1 MVKLLV
7 VSAPRTGGRSSYE
20 VIDALASRTGLCKAY
35 PLEVPKFRIGTLD
48 SLMSLADV
56 LDREGTMAEN
66 TVSRM
71 LNQYKE
77 LAPDMAETPF
87 VAIVGDRDVDA
98 FEYLTNFTWDE
109 AKFASTESLT
119 DILALIKAQVD
130 RMDEELKIRSSEY
143 TTTRQALAAIERN
156 SKANLLQRNLAT
168 IVTAEDVVHSEH
180 MRTVFVVINGYAET
194 EFLDKY
200 ESLADFVV
208 PRSARKI
215 RGENEFILYGVTVL
229 SKSVDQFKKQCRER
243 RFNVREYTFEPGAS
257 ARHEHEHDELAS
269 QITVQREAFERWT
282 ETAYAETY
290 IALVHLKVVRVFVE
304 SVLRYGLPMDFAV
317 TVVRVTNSEK
327 RLRGELENTF
337 RHLSGPWT
345 GRGGDDEMPSVPGVY
360 VDKDIYPY
368 VSLDLDLPK
377 FST

>member
-1 MVKLLV
+1 
-7 VSAPRTGGRSSYE
+7 
-20 VIDALASRTGLCKAY
+20 
-35 PLEVPKFRIGTLD
+35 
-48 SLMSLADV
+48 
-56 LDREGTMAEN
+56 
-66 TVSRM
+66 
-71 LNQYKE
+71 
-77 LAPDMAETPF
+77 
-87 VAIVGDRDVDA
+87 
-98 FEYLTNFTWDE
+98 
-109 AKFASTESLT
+109 
-119 DILALIKAQVD
+119 
-130 RMDEELKIRSSEY
+130 
-143 TTTRQALAAIERN
+143 
-156 SKANLLQRNLAT
+156 
-168 IVTAEDVVHSEH
+168 
-180 MRTVFVVINGYAET
+180 
-194 EFLDKY
+194 
-200 ESLADFVV
+200 
-208 PRSARKI
+208 
-215 RGENEFILYGVTVL
+215 
-229 SKSVDQFKKQCRER
+229 
-243 RFNVREYTFEPGAS
+243 VREYTFEPGAS